1 MRWWRQAPPF
11 YSELHDDIARQPR
24 ANCGADCLWDW
35 LSGGGRHH
43 ARRDECARAEHCGNA
58 MVFGGHRRV
67 MRLRAVQNALA
78 ATIII
83 LCANILLREA
93 AQRINQLPI
102 SAEGEKRYI
111 LKVTCN
117 KEDESAVRQW
127 LLNIVKE
134 AAICLQGLG
143 SVPAQEQGYKEIRA
157 ELVGHADYRKT
168 RELIISRIG
177 DNDNITA
184 IHWSIDSQ

>member
-1 MRWWRQAPPF
+1 GLGQF
-11 YSELHDDIARQPR
+11 K
-24 ANCGADCLWDW
+24 
-35 LSGGGRHH
+35 
-43 ARRDECARAEHCGNA
+43 
-58 MVFGGHRRV
+58 
-67 MRLRAVQNALA
+67 NALA

-93 AQRINQLPI
+93 AQRINQLPV

-117 KEDESAVRQW
+117 KEDESEVRQW

>member
-1 MRWWRQAPPF
+1 VRGLNTAATLWCSAGIGV
-11 YSELHDDIARQPR
+11 L
-24 ANCGADCLWDW
+24 CGL
-35 LSGGGRHH
+35 GQ
-43 ARRDECARAEHCGNA
+43 
-58 MVFGGHRRV
+58 FK
-67 MRLRAVQNALA
+67 NALV

-102 SAEGEKRYI
+102 SFEEEKHYI
-111 LKVTCN
+111 LKVTFN
-117 KEDESAVRQW
+117 KEHESAVRQW

-134 AAICLQGLG
+134 AEICLQGLG
-143 SVPAQEQGYKEIRA
+143 SVPAQEQDYKEIHA
-157 ELVGHADYRKT
+157 ELVGHADYLKA

-184 IHWSIDSQ
+184 IRWSVNEQ

>member
-1 MRWWRQAPPF
+1 MLMFPYILNLLAAMLLGALIGAERQWRQRMA
-11 YSELHDDIARQPR
+11 
-24 ANCGADCLWDW
+24 G
-35 LSGGGRHH
+35 
-43 ARRDECARAEHCGNA
+43 
-58 MVFGGHRRV
+58 
-67 MRLRAVQNALA
+67 LRTNALA

-168 RELIISRIG
+168 RWIFPSR
-177 DNDNITA
+177 
-184 IHWSIDSQ
+184 